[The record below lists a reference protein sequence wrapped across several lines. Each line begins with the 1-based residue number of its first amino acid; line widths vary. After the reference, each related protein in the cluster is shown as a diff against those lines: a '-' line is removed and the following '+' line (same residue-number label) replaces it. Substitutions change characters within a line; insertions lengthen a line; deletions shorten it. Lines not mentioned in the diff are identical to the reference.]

1 MGMTA
6 LQMASIALTIVVI
19 TAMMVSAARLCNRL
33 NHASRSYVLSCMLF
47 PASQIACVAGIAV
60 GTMVIRSEPA
70 ILFAVLALGAAC
82 IPLDSLLFTAL
93 GRASRAD
100 ALLQKARLLESQIE
114 AQREGARGLASVANE
129 ARDIRRKMAE
139 QLHELDAQLSRGE
152 VTSSEKSMDGII
164 VLAARKSLRLCDHAA
179 LDALVSLKVRELK
192 AKGID
197 VTCSLKVPAE
207 LSISDSELCAI
218 ASNMLDN
225 ALQACENVEPGERF
239 VIFRASV
246 AGSYL
251 VLDMRNSESSAVGG
265 KGSETTHRG
274 ILERIRFAEEQTR
287 SGSLAEHGWGLSVI
301 DTIVQRYDGAVSLE
315 RSKGEFRM
323 SVMVDL
329 AAHT

>member
-1 MGMTA
+1 MGMAA
-6 LQMASIALTIVVI
+6 LQMVSIALTVIVL
-19 TAMMVSAARLCNRL
+19 TAMTVSAARLCNRL

-60 GTMVIRSEPA
+60 GTMAIRSEPV

-93 GRASRAD
+93 GRAARTD
-100 ALLQKARLLESQIE
+100 ALLQRARLLEAQIE
-114 AQREGARGLASVANE
+114 TQREGACGLASVANE

-139 QLHELDAQLSRGE
+139 QLHELDEQLSRGE
-152 VTSSEKSMDGII
+152 VSLSEKSVDDII

-207 LSISDSELCAI
+207 LSISDSELSAI
-218 ASNMLDN
+218 VSNMLDN
-225 ALQACENVEPGERF
+225 ARQACERAEPAERF
-239 VIFRASV
+239 VIFKASV

-251 VLDMRNSESSAVGG
+251 VLDMRNSESVAAGD
-265 KGSETTHRG
+265 KNRETTRRG
-274 ILERIRFAEEQTR
+274 ILERIRFAKEQTR

-315 RSKGEFRM
+315 RTNGEFRM